1 MILVIV
7 TALKS
12 AAPQNVCKSKV
23 CQLEAENMRN
33 KIDDSVSPCD
43 DFYQYAC
50 GKYNPDIPD
59 DKSEANVFNVLQDLL
74 DEQLH
79 ESMSEELTERDINPL
94 RVVKN
99 YYQACMD
106 KG

>member
-1 MILVIV
+1 MFLVLV
-7 TALKS
+7 TATKY
-12 AAPQNVCKSKV
+12 AASQKVCKSKV
-23 CQLEAENMRN
+23 CQLEAENMKS

-50 GKYNPDIPD
+50 GNYNPDIPD

-74 DEQLH
+74 DEQLN
-79 ESMSEELTERDINPL
+79 ESMSEDSSEQDINPL

>member
-1 MILVIV
+1 VIVVIV
-7 TALKS
+7 TALQS
-12 AAPQNVCKSKV
+12 AAPQEVCKSKV
-23 CQLEAENMRN
+23 CQLEAENMKS
-33 KIDDSVSPCD
+33 KIDNSVSPCE

-50 GKYNPDIPD
+50 GNYDPDIPD

-74 DEQLH
+74 DEQLNK
-79 ESMSEELTERDINPL
+79 SMREELTERDINPL